1 MKYKKDVI
9 VDIIGYRK
17 YGHNELD
24 QPSFTQP
31 FMYERVKTRRTFL
44 TSTKIN

>member
-1 MKYKKDVI
+1 MELAFDFKMQFKKDVI

-24 QPSFTQP
+24 EPSFT
-31 FMYERVKTRRTFL
+31 
-44 TSTKIN
+44 